1 MQYSRCGRMYVLY
14 MRLKSFTSRRL
25 KFLLTIAITRRAVAA
40 AFMHCCDDLK
50 FDDRI
55 MPRSPLLVHSVEQLT
70 GWWSSAAPG
79 MLTSDVYRY
88 YGLKAC

>member
-40 AFMHCCDDLK
+40 AFMHYCDDLK
-50 FDDRI
+50 FDDTI
-55 MPRSPLLVHSVEQLT
+55 MPRSLSSCTLISFIGSDPSVI
-70 GWWSSAAPG
+70 
-79 MLTSDVYRY
+79 
-88 YGLKAC
+88 